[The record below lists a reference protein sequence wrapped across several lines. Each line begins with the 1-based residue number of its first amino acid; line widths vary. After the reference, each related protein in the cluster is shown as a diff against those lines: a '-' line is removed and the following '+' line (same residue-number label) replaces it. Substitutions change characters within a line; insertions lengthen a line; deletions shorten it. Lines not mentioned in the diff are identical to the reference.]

1 MKETF
6 RQSMAWLHTWFGLW
20 LGFVLMAVFFFGTLS
35 VFDREID
42 RWAMPDTRFEPQP
55 MASYDTVL
63 TRVFPQVDAEEHEL
77 AAARRRV
84 GELPEQLQPVGWG
97 AYTTHRDPVLD
108 VFVEYAVPNPD
119 DPFDHVHG
127 HVTIDPR
134 NGAILPHDR
143 LKVGSEFFYPMH
155 YSLHI
160 EWRQLGTWLVGVAAL
175 IMLVALI
182 SGVVIHRRLFREL
195 FTFRRHKQTQR
206 SVLDLHN
213 LTGVVALP
221 FHFIFALSG
230 LTIFAFLY
238 LPVGETVLAK
248 PAHSY
253 LVEEAARRGLPFLPS
268 GEPAP
273 TASVD
278 AMVIEAKSRWAERG
292 HPGEVGFLWV
302 THPGD
307 SNSFVSIF
315 RAGSDRVALVGQGIH
330 FDAASGEVL
339 YEEPPPSAIMGVN
352 EFLTGLHLQHFEHW
366 PLRWLYVFG
375 GLAGCV
381 CIATGFVFFVA
392 KRKRHLKDVNLI
404 RWVDALAVTTVTG
417 MITATVAL
425 LAVNRLLPEEL
436 PHRGSWEEA
445 AFWLVWLLTLIHAG
459 WRSGAQSHRLH
470 PLLPS
475 PAWREQCWAIALLA
489 LAAVLLNWFSTGD
502 HLIRTAL
509 VAPYWPVAGV
519 DLALLLT
526 GLLSGRVAYR
536 LGRRERATQPQS
548 ASPLLGE
555 VRG

>member
-330 FDAASGEVL
+330 FDATSGEVL

-381 CIATGFVFFVA
+381 CIATGFVFFVT
-392 KRKRHLKDVNLI
+392 KRKRHLKDANLI

-445 AFWLVWLLTLIHAG
+445 AFWLVWLLTG
-459 WRSGAQSHRLH
+459 
-470 PLLPS
+470 
-475 PAWREQCWAIALLA
+475 LLA
-489 LAAVLLNWFSTGD
+489 
-502 HLIRTAL
+502 
-509 VAPYWPVAGV
+509 
-519 DLALLLT
+519 
-526 GLLSGRVAYR
+526 GRVAYR

>member
-6 RQSMAWLHTWFGLW
+6 RQSMVWLHTWFGLW

-55 MASYDTVL
+55 MASYDTIL
-63 TRVFPQVDAEEHEL
+63 TRVFPHVEAEEHEL
-77 AAARRRV
+77 ADARRRV
-84 GELPEQLQPVGWG
+84 GALPEQLQPVGWG

-127 HVTIDPR
+127 HVTVDPR

-160 EWRQLGTWLVGVAAL
+160 GWRQLGTWFVGLAAL
-175 IMLVALI
+175 VMLVALI

-206 SVLDLHN
+206 RVLDLHN

-230 LTIFAFLY
+230 LTIFAFMY

-253 LVEEAARRGLPFLPS
+253 LMEETTRRGLPFLPA

-273 TASVD
+273 IASVD
-278 AMVIEAKSRWAERG
+278 DMVVEAKRRWAERG
-292 HPGEVGFLWV
+292 LPGEVGFLWV

-330 FDAASGEVL
+330 FDATSGEVL
-339 YEEPPPSAIMGVN
+339 YEEPPPSAIMGAN

-381 CIATGFVFFVA
+381 CIATGFIFFVT
-392 KRKRHLKDVNLI
+392 KRKRHLQDTTLI

-425 LAVNRLLPEEL
+425 LVVNRLLPGDL
-436 PHRGSWEEA
+436 ADRGGWEA
-445 AFWLVWLLTLIHAG
+445 VAFWLVWLLALLHAG
-459 WRSGAQSHRLH
+459 WRSATTGH
-470 PLLPS
+470 LLSLS
-475 PAWREQCWAIALLA
+475 PAWREQCWAIAFLA
-489 LAAVLLNWFSTGD
+489 VAAVLLNWLSTGD
-502 HLIRTAL
+502 HLLRTVL
-509 VAPYWPVAGV
+509 TAPYWPVAGV

-526 GLLSGRVAYR
+526 GLTAARVACR
-536 LGRRERATQPQS
+536 LGRRERALQPQP

>member
-1 MKETF
+1 
-6 RQSMAWLHTWFGLW
+6 
-20 LGFVLMAVFFFGTLS
+20 
-35 VFDREID
+35 
-42 RWAMPDTRFEPQP
+42 
-55 MASYDTVL
+55 
-63 TRVFPQVDAEEHEL
+63 
-77 AAARRRV
+77 
-84 GELPEQLQPVGWG
+84 
-97 AYTTHRDPVLD
+97 
-108 VFVEYAVPNPD
+108 
-119 DPFDHVHG
+119 
-127 HVTIDPR
+127 
-134 NGAILPHDR
+134 
-143 LKVGSEFFYPMH
+143 
-155 YSLHI
+155 
-160 EWRQLGTWLVGVAAL
+160 
-175 IMLVALI
+175 MLVALI

-238 LPVGETVLAK
+238 LPIGETVLAK

-253 LVEEAARRGLPFLPS
+253 LMEEAARRGLSFLPA

-273 TASVD
+273 IASVD
-278 AMVIEAKSRWAERG
+278 EMMIEAKSRWAERG

-330 FDAASGEVL
+330 FDATSGEVL

-502 HLIRTAL
+502 HLIRTTL

-526 GLLSGRVAYR
+526 GLLAGRVAYR